1 MNKEDIKKILRESIF
16 SLGEA
21 EEQSQGGDDKEVGPK
36 KKKKLDA
43 QAVEIKNNVG
53 PGKPLKYTQT
63 LKAAKIIKSGD
74 SKKEIDTKVSLFRKK
89 ILNKKEKI
97 DGSVVT
103 RSLEPNEA
111 DSIYKVIK
119 NPTAFKDAA

>member
-21 EEQSQGGDDKEVGPK
+21 EEQSQGGDDKEVGPN

-53 PGKPLKYTQT
+53 PGKPLKYTQV
-63 LKAAKIIKSGD
+63 LRAAKIIKPGD
-74 SKKEIDTKVSLFRKK
+74 SETDVDTKVSLYRKK
-89 ILNKKEKI
+89 ILNKSEKI
-97 DGSVVT
+97 EGSKVT
-103 RSLEPNEA
+103 RSLNPKEA

-119 NPTAFKDAA
+119 NPTAFKTAG